1 MLMTYLR
8 EHTSGIV
15 SLPRPEYSGVTVEQA
30 LRERRSIRQYKRDSL
45 PLETVSQLLWSAQ
58 VITDPHGWRTA
69 PSAGALYPLEVY
81 VVAGAVGGLS
91 PGIYKYLSRQHALKH
106 IAEGDIRPS
115 LATASLQQ
123 TFIGDAPV
131 ILVISAVFERT
142 TRIYGERGVSYVYMD
157 TGHACQNV
165 HLQAVSMGLGT
176 VVLGAFRDED
186 VKRLVRMPDEEI
198 PVALMPVGKL

>member
-1 MLMTYLR
+1 MTYLR
-8 EHTSGIV
+8 EDTSGIV

-30 LRERRSIRQYKRDSL
+30 LRERRSIRQYKRDFL

-58 VITDPHGWRTA
+58 GITDPHGWRTA

-81 VVAGAVGGLS
+81 VVAGDISGLS
-91 PGIYKYLSRQHALKH
+91 PGIYKYLSRQHALNH